1 MKVADGFWL
10 SKKGYE
16 VNYASQAYK
25 VETTENAIKVLATP
39 YTVMNRG
46 MTLGG
51 PNLEITYSSTCENT
65 IKVHID
71 HYRGGL
77 DNIPRFELNEDPNFK
92 PVINRSED
100 SVELISGDTK
110 VVIRIADDWDVQ
122 FYYKDRHLTGG
133 AWRSTSIIHENQFHA
148 NARMELQEDDQDF
161 NYPQDPNR
169 TYIREQLKTDIG
181 ECIYGFGEKF
191 TPFVKN
197 GQVVEIWNSDGGTCS
212 DQSYKNIP
220 FYVSSKSYGVFVNSS
235 DKVSFEVNS
244 DTVSKVTFTQP
255 GEELEYFIIGGENLE
270 DVLKH
275 YTDLTGKPSLP
286 PAYTFGLWLSTSF
299 TTSYDEETV
308 TSFIDGMK
316 DRKIP
321 LQVFHFDCFWMKEY
335 EWCNFE
341 WDKDMFPDPEGMLKR
356 LHDKGLE
363 ICVWINSYVGQQ
375 SKLFD
380 IGKEKGY
387 FIKNLDGSVYQSDM
401 WQPGMAIVDFTNP
414 EACEWFKG
422 LLKKLFDMGVNN
434 IKTDFG
440 ERIPTKVKYFN
451 GKDPIKMHNY
461 YTYLYNK
468 CVFEAL
474 EEYYGKDK
482 ACLFARSATVGGQ
495 KFPVHWGGDC
505 YAEYSAMSETLRGGL
520 SLCSSG
526 FGFFSHDMGGFEAT
540 APADVYKRW
549 CAFGLLS
556 THSRLHG
563 STSYRVPWVYDED
576 GDTEACDVL
585 RHYTVLKGRLMP
597 YLWAQA
603 NKTHTEGVP
612 MMRSM
617 IIAFSDDTACK
628 YLDQQYMLG
637 DNLCIVIDS
646 NIVIIAAAGNTA
658 GTHATCNNSCVA
670 GHAAADGQDA
680 LRNLHADDIFGA
692 GFQTDQ
698 NDLLPSFVLDLLFSI
713 FSAEDNATAG
723 RSRRSGQALAD
734 CFSSL
739 QGSSVKLRVQQGIQ
753 LLGLNAQ
760 YSGALI
766 DNALINE
773 VAGDLQSSLC
783 GTLAVTGLQH
793 IQVAVLNGEL
803 HILHIAEVVL
813 QTGSDLNELVVDLRH
828 LLVQV
833 ADGRRSA
840 DTSNDVLA
848 LCIDEVL
855 AHQLL
860 SAGGGVTG
868 ECNAGA
874 GAVAGVTESH
884 LLDVDSG
891 APLVGDL
898 VHLTIDVCAG
908 VVPAAEDGLDSLD
921 ELILGVLGEGSALVV
936 LIDLLEGADQFLQVV
951 SSQVNVVLDALGF
964 LHLVDLDLEQALR
977 DHHNDVRE
985 HLHKATVAVVCKTGV
1000 AGLLCQTFKPAC
1012 TGFCRSSCGQSPF
1025 HLQPQFLF
1033 TD

>member
-65 IKVHID
+65 IKVRID

-220 FYVSSKSYGVFVNSS
+220 FYISSKSYGVFVNSS

-299 TTSYDEETV
+299 TTSYDEKTV

-341 WDKDMFPDPEGMLKR
+341 WDKDMFPDPEGLLKR
-356 LHDKGLE
+356 LHDRGLE

-637 DNLCIVIDS
+637 DNLCIVPVMNEEGIAEFYVPDNGTWTDIQS
-646 NIVIIAAAGNTA
+646 GETYEGGKYYTRKCDYFQTPILARPNSIVTYGNFDAEDKMT
-658 GTHATCNNSCVA
+658 VVY
-670 GHAAADGQDA
+670 DYLQDA
-680 LRNLHADDIFGA
+680 EA
-692 GFQTDQ
+692 
-698 NDLLPSFVLDLLFSI
+698 V
-713 FSAEDNATAG
+713 
-723 RSRRSGQALAD
+723 
-734 CFSSL
+734 
-739 QGSSVKLRVQQGIQ
+739 VY
-753 LLGLNAQ
+753 GL
-760 YSGALI
+760 
-766 DNALINE
+766 
-773 VAGDLQSSLC
+773 
-783 GTLAVTGLQH
+783 
-793 IQVAVLNGEL
+793 
-803 HILHIAEVVL
+803 
-813 QTGSDLNELVVDLRH
+813 
-828 LLVQV
+828 
-833 ADGRRSA
+833 
-840 DTSNDVLA
+840 
-848 LCIDEVL
+848 
-855 AHQLL
+855 
-860 SAGGGVTG
+860 
-868 ECNAGA
+868 
-874 GAVAGVTESH
+874 
-884 LLDVDSG
+884 
-891 APLVGDL
+891 
-898 VHLTIDVCAG
+898 
-908 VVPAAEDGLDSLD
+908 EDGKTAQAAIFDSESNKITD
-921 ELILGVLGEGSALVV
+921 ITATRNGNVITVSYDATDKSFKVTAEGKTVEA
-936 LIDLLEGADQFLQVV
+936 
-951 SSQVNVVLDALGF
+951 
-964 LHLVDLDLEQALR
+964 
-977 DHHNDVRE
+977 
-985 HLHKATVAVVCKTGV
+985 KAGSTSVEIT
-1000 AGLLCQTFKPAC
+1000 L
-1012 TGFCRSSCGQSPF
+1012 
-1025 HLQPQFLF
+1025 
-1033 TD
+1033 

>member
-220 FYVSSKSYGVFVNSS
+220 FYISSKSYGVFVNSS

-299 TTSYDEETV
+299 TTSYDEKTV

-341 WDKDMFPDPEGMLKR
+341 WDKDMFPDPEGLLKR
-356 LHDKGLE
+356 LHDRGLE

-637 DNLCIVIDS
+637 DNLCIVPVMNEEGIAEFYVPDNGTWTDIQS
-646 NIVIIAAAGNTA
+646 GETYEGGKYYTRKCDYFQTPILARPNSIVTYGNFDAEDKMT
-658 GTHATCNNSCVA
+658 VVY
-670 GHAAADGQDA
+670 DYLQDA
-680 LRNLHADDIFGA
+680 EA
-692 GFQTDQ
+692 
-698 NDLLPSFVLDLLFSI
+698 V
-713 FSAEDNATAG
+713 
-723 RSRRSGQALAD
+723 
-734 CFSSL
+734 
-739 QGSSVKLRVQQGIQ
+739 VY
-753 LLGLNAQ
+753 GL
-760 YSGALI
+760 
-766 DNALINE
+766 
-773 VAGDLQSSLC
+773 
-783 GTLAVTGLQH
+783 
-793 IQVAVLNGEL
+793 
-803 HILHIAEVVL
+803 
-813 QTGSDLNELVVDLRH
+813 
-828 LLVQV
+828 
-833 ADGRRSA
+833 
-840 DTSNDVLA
+840 
-848 LCIDEVL
+848 
-855 AHQLL
+855 
-860 SAGGGVTG
+860 
-868 ECNAGA
+868 
-874 GAVAGVTESH
+874 
-884 LLDVDSG
+884 
-891 APLVGDL
+891 
-898 VHLTIDVCAG
+898 
-908 VVPAAEDGLDSLD
+908 EDGKTAQAAIFDSESNKITD
-921 ELILGVLGEGSALVV
+921 ITATRNGNVITVSYAATDKSFKVTAEGKTVEA
-936 LIDLLEGADQFLQVV
+936 
-951 SSQVNVVLDALGF
+951 
-964 LHLVDLDLEQALR
+964 
-977 DHHNDVRE
+977 
-985 HLHKATVAVVCKTGV
+985 KAGSTSVEIT
-1000 AGLLCQTFKPAC
+1000 L
-1012 TGFCRSSCGQSPF
+1012 
-1025 HLQPQFLF
+1025 
-1033 TD
+1033 

>member
-220 FYVSSKSYGVFVNSS
+220 FYISSKSYGVFVNSS

-299 TTSYDEETV
+299 TTSYDEKTV

-321 LQVFHFDCFWMKEY
+321 LQVFHFDCFWMKDY

-341 WDKDMFPDPEGMLKR
+341 WDKDMFPDPEGLLKR
-356 LHDKGLE
+356 LHDRGLE

-387 FIKNLDGSVYQSDM
+387 FIKSLDGSVYQSDM

-637 DNLCIVIDS
+637 DNLCIVPVMNEEGIAEFYVPDNGTWTDIQS
-646 NIVIIAAAGNTA
+646 GETYEGGKYYTRKCDYFQTPILARPNSIVTYGNFDAEDKMT
-658 GTHATCNNSCVA
+658 VVY
-670 GHAAADGQDA
+670 DYLQDA
-680 LRNLHADDIFGA
+680 EA
-692 GFQTDQ
+692 
-698 NDLLPSFVLDLLFSI
+698 V
-713 FSAEDNATAG
+713 
-723 RSRRSGQALAD
+723 
-734 CFSSL
+734 
-739 QGSSVKLRVQQGIQ
+739 VY
-753 LLGLNAQ
+753 GL
-760 YSGALI
+760 
-766 DNALINE
+766 
-773 VAGDLQSSLC
+773 
-783 GTLAVTGLQH
+783 
-793 IQVAVLNGEL
+793 
-803 HILHIAEVVL
+803 
-813 QTGSDLNELVVDLRH
+813 
-828 LLVQV
+828 
-833 ADGRRSA
+833 
-840 DTSNDVLA
+840 
-848 LCIDEVL
+848 
-855 AHQLL
+855 
-860 SAGGGVTG
+860 
-868 ECNAGA
+868 
-874 GAVAGVTESH
+874 
-884 LLDVDSG
+884 
-891 APLVGDL
+891 
-898 VHLTIDVCAG
+898 
-908 VVPAAEDGLDSLD
+908 EDGKTAQAAIFDSESNKITD
-921 ELILGVLGEGSALVV
+921 ITATRNGNVITVSYAATDKSFKVTAEGKTVEA
-936 LIDLLEGADQFLQVV
+936 
-951 SSQVNVVLDALGF
+951 
-964 LHLVDLDLEQALR
+964 
-977 DHHNDVRE
+977 
-985 HLHKATVAVVCKTGV
+985 KAGSTSVEIT
-1000 AGLLCQTFKPAC
+1000 L
-1012 TGFCRSSCGQSPF
+1012 
-1025 HLQPQFLF
+1025 
-1033 TD
+1033 

>member
-65 IKVHID
+65 IKVRID

-220 FYVSSKSYGVFVNSS
+220 FYISSKSYGVFVNSS

-299 TTSYDEETV
+299 TTSYDEKTV

-341 WDKDMFPDPEGMLKR
+341 WDKDMFPDPEGLLKR
-356 LHDKGLE
+356 LHDRGLE

-637 DNLCIVIDS
+637 DNLCIVPVMNEEGIAEFYVPDNGTWTDIQS
-646 NIVIIAAAGNTA
+646 GETYEGGKYYTRKCDYFQTPILARPNSIVTYGNFDAEDKMT
-658 GTHATCNNSCVA
+658 VVY
-670 GHAAADGQDA
+670 DYLQDA
-680 LRNLHADDIFGA
+680 EA
-692 GFQTDQ
+692 
-698 NDLLPSFVLDLLFSI
+698 V
-713 FSAEDNATAG
+713 
-723 RSRRSGQALAD
+723 
-734 CFSSL
+734 
-739 QGSSVKLRVQQGIQ
+739 VY
-753 LLGLNAQ
+753 GL
-760 YSGALI
+760 
-766 DNALINE
+766 
-773 VAGDLQSSLC
+773 
-783 GTLAVTGLQH
+783 
-793 IQVAVLNGEL
+793 
-803 HILHIAEVVL
+803 
-813 QTGSDLNELVVDLRH
+813 
-828 LLVQV
+828 
-833 ADGRRSA
+833 
-840 DTSNDVLA
+840 
-848 LCIDEVL
+848 
-855 AHQLL
+855 
-860 SAGGGVTG
+860 
-868 ECNAGA
+868 
-874 GAVAGVTESH
+874 
-884 LLDVDSG
+884 
-891 APLVGDL
+891 
-898 VHLTIDVCAG
+898 
-908 VVPAAEDGLDSLD
+908 EDGKTAQAAIFDSESNKITD
-921 ELILGVLGEGSALVV
+921 ITATRNGNVITVSYAATDKSFKVTAEGKTVEA
-936 LIDLLEGADQFLQVV
+936 
-951 SSQVNVVLDALGF
+951 
-964 LHLVDLDLEQALR
+964 
-977 DHHNDVRE
+977 
-985 HLHKATVAVVCKTGV
+985 KAGSTSVEIT
-1000 AGLLCQTFKPAC
+1000 L
-1012 TGFCRSSCGQSPF
+1012 
-1025 HLQPQFLF
+1025 
-1033 TD
+1033 